1 MNSVKVFNNSFIPNN
16 NGMKPNINFGSP
28 ANAAL
33 NSLKNT
39 AASMGKSIGN
49 VANNVRNTMTNT
61 FQNTGG
67 NLTDVVNGSS
77 AIPWVLIGVGV
88 LFVIIIVLM
97 VVFYQDIKKGLPASI
112 QEIFGMSQ
120 PTPPAPMPMPA
131 AEKTDASAPP
141 SPIAGQTPASI
152 VEKVLPGRK
161 EVFNI
166 ASNRYMYEDAA
177 PLCKALGAEL
187 ATYDQVKS
195 AFDKGADWCN
205 YGWTKGQLALF
216 PTQEETWSKL
226 QSGPEGQRNACG
238 RPGIN
243 GGYFDNPEL
252 RFGVNCY
259 GTKPGQSAHDA
270 AAMGKGAPLSPDAL
284 DFDKRVNTFRS
295 DADHIAVNPFR
306 EGAWSE

>member
-1 MNSVKVFNNSFIPNN
+1 MNSVKVFNNSFVPNN
-16 NGMKPNINFGSP
+16 GLKANINTGSP
-28 ANAAL
+28 AANAF

-39 AASMGKSIGN
+39 AASMGKTVGN
-49 VANNVRNTMTNT
+49 AANNFRNTLTNT
-61 FQNTGG
+61 IQNTTG
-67 NLTDVVNGSS
+67 NLTSVANGTSTV
-77 AIPWVLIGVGV
+77 PWVLIGVGV

-112 QEIFGMSQ
+112 QEIFGMSKPAPPPPM
-120 PTPPAPMPMPA
+120 PTPAAENETPSAPPAPAAGSPPA
-131 AEKTDASAPP
+131 N
-141 SPIAGQTPASI
+141 I

-216 PTQEETWSKL
+216 PTQKETWEKL

-238 RPGIN
+238 RPGVN

-259 GTKPGQSAHDA
+259 GAKPSQSAHDA
-270 AAMGKGAPLSPDAL
+270 ATIGKGAPLSPDAL

-306 EGAWSE
+306 EGVWSE

>member
-1 MNSVKVFNNSFIPNN
+1 LTQIL
-16 NGMKPNINFGSP
+16 I
-28 ANAAL
+28 
-33 NSLKNT
+33 LK
-39 AASMGKSIGN
+39 AK
-49 VANNVRNTMTNT
+49 
-61 FQNTGG
+61 
-67 NLTDVVNGSS
+67 LK
-77 AIPWVLIGVGV
+77 
-88 LFVIIIVLM
+88 
-97 VVFYQDIKKGLPASI
+97 DIKFL
-112 QEIFGMSQ
+112 FNLYN
-120 PTPPAPMPMPA
+120 
-131 AEKTDASAPP
+131 
-141 SPIAGQTPASI
+141 ASI

-216 PTQEETWSKL
+216 PTQKETWEKL
-226 QSGPEGQRNACG
+226 QSGPAGQRSACG
-238 RPGIN
+238 RPGVN

-259 GTKPGQSAHDA
+259 GSKPGQSAHDA
-270 AAMGKGAPLSPDAL
+270 AAIGKGAPISPDAL

-306 EGAWSE
+306 EGTWSE

>member
-1 MNSVKVFNNSFIPNN
+1 MNSLKVFNNSFIPNN
-16 NGMKPNINFGSP
+16 NGMKINASP

-39 AASMGKSIGN
+39 AASMGKTFGN
-49 VANNVRNTMTNT
+49 VANNVRNTVTNT
-61 FQNTGG
+61 LQNTAG
-67 NLTDVVNGSS
+67 NLTSNVSGGTAVPWLLIGAGVIFVVVV
-77 AIPWVLIGVGV
+77 VLI
-88 LFVIIIVLM
+88 
-97 VVFYQDIKKGLPASI
+97 VVFYQDIKKGLPSSI
-112 QEIFGMSQ
+112 QDIFGGKKEAPLS
-120 PTPPAPMPMPA
+120 PPVPLMPS
-131 AEKTDASAPP
+131 E
-141 SPIAGQTPASI
+141 GQTPMPPPAATDGAPPASV

-216 PTQEETWSKL
+216 PTQNSTWEKL

-259 GTKPGQSAHDA
+259 GIKPGQSAHDA
-270 AAMGKGAPLSPDAL
+270 AAIGKGAPISPDAL
-284 DFDKRVNTFRS
+284 DFDKRVNAFRS

>member
-1 MNSVKVFNNSFIPNN
+1 MNSLKVFNNSFVPNN
-16 NGMKPNINFGSP
+16 NGMKMNASP

-39 AASMGKSIGN
+39 ASSMGKTFGN
-49 VANNVRNTMTNT
+49 MANNVRNSVTNT
-61 FQNTGG
+61 FQNTAG
-67 NLTDVVNGSS
+67 NLTSNVSGGV
-77 AIPWVLIGVGV
+77 AVPWLLIGVGI
-88 LFVIIIVLM
+88 LFVVVVVLM
-97 VVFYQDIKKGLPASI
+97 VVFYQDIKKGLPSSI
-112 QEIFGMSQ
+112 QDLFGGKSAPPPPPAALAPSESDMPMPQ
-120 PTPPAPMPMPA
+120 PAVTTPPA
-131 AEKTDASAPP
+131 SV
-141 SPIAGQTPASI
+141 

-216 PTQEETWSKL
+216 PTQNETWTKL
-226 QSGPEGQRNACG
+226 QSGPEGQRSACG

-259 GTKPGQSAHDA
+259 GAKPGQSAHDGA
-270 AAMGKGAPLSPDAL
+270 AIGKGAPLSPDAL

-306 EGAWSE
+306 EGVWSE

>member
-1 MNSVKVFNNSFIPNN
+1 MNSVKVFNNSFVPNN
-16 NGMKPNINFGSP
+16 GLKANVNAGSP
-28 ANAAL
+28 AANAF
-33 NSLKNT
+33 NSLRNT
-39 AASMGKSIGN
+39 AANMGKTVGN
-49 VANNVRNTMTNT
+49 AANNFRNTITNT
-61 FQNTGG
+61 IQNTTG
-67 NLTDVVNGSS
+67 NLTSMANGTSTV
-77 AIPWVLIGVGV
+77 PWVLIGVGV

-112 QEIFGMSQ
+112 QEIFGMS
-120 PTPPAPMPMPA
+120 
-131 AEKTDASAPP
+131 KSAPP
-141 SPIAGQTPASI
+141 PMPIPTAEKEAPSPLPSPVEGAPPANI

-187 ATYDQVKS
+187 ATYEQVKS

-216 PTQEETWSKL
+216 PTQKETWEKL

-238 RPGIN
+238 RPGVN

-259 GTKPGQSAHDA
+259 GPKPGQSAHDA
-270 AAMGKGAPLSPDAL
+270 ATIGKGAPLSPDAL

-306 EGAWSE
+306 EGVWSE